1 MDLKSPSAED
11 VGRVLDVYQRQVRTG
26 LSTYDDLRAG
36 QICPA
41 LSSRFRDVHLS
52 IMFVS
57 SSQSSLDAEKP
68 FVLDKHMSDI
78 DR

>member
-26 LSTYDDLRAG
+26 LSTYDDLR
-36 QICPA
+36 A